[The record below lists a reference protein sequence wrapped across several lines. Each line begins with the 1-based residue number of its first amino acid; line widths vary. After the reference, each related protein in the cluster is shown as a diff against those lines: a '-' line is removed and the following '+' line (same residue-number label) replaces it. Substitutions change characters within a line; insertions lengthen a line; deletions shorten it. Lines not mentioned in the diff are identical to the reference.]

1 MMIVLDTITNKS
13 GSSSLLQPDSLA
25 MNFPVPSPC
34 AGSEVPTASF
44 LSLSHTA
51 CVTVGR
57 GTQMTQTCPESEA
70 EKTEQWVVILQCGC

>member
-1 MMIVLDTITNKS
+1 MIVLDTITNKS

-51 CVTVGR
+51 CYSGKRNTNDTNLSRKWSRRDRAVGCDPTVR
-57 GTQMTQTCPESEA
+57 
-70 EKTEQWVVILQCGC
+70 L